1 LTLISTLFSAVL
13 LSENTAFNLS
23 LIWIA
28 TIFPGLEQMSTPVQP
43 TSSALDPPNSAA
55 KLDHLSQ
62 EKQDA
67 LRAAV
72 FQRLH
77 PRAYLERYIA
87 EDVRPDG
94 RTFLEFRDVYVNVG
108 MVQRF

>member
-1 LTLISTLFSAVL
+1 
-13 LSENTAFNLS
+13 LSENTDAQPFNLS
-23 LIWIA
+23 LI
-28 TIFPGLEQMSTPVQP
+28 TIFPYLEQMSTPVQP
-43 TSSALDPPNSAA
+43 TSSTLDPPNSAA

-108 MVQRF
+108 MGPSVF